1 MPMLWSL
8 FGFGM
13 GMTVARFQRWGI
25 VLVFRAVLYMFVRYL
40 IASGLTCLRYLMSMP
55 SGLVELL
62 FVLFED
68 DFINFRKKNTTK
80 WKLELFPTIH
90 MQKILKRPLTLQTP
104 STSRKLPKMRMLK
117 FDKIEEFAKREKIRT
132 FDNLNANH
140 APSG

>member
-1 MPMLWSL
+1 MLWSL
-8 FGFGM
+8 FGFEM

-40 IASGLTCLRYLMSMP
+40 IASGLTCLRCLMSMP

-80 WKLELFPTIH
+80 WKLELFPTTH
-90 MQKILKRPLTLQTP
+90 MQKALKRLSTLQTP
-104 STSRKLPKMRMLK
+104 SISRKLPKMWMLK

>member
-1 MPMLWSL
+1 
-8 FGFGM
+8 
-13 GMTVARFQRWGI
+13 
-25 VLVFRAVLYMFVRYL
+25 MFVRYL
-40 IASGLTCLRYLMSMP
+40 IASGPTCLRCLMSMP

-68 DFINFRKKNTTK
+68 DFINFQKKNTTK

-90 MQKILKRPLTLQTP
+90 VHMQKALKRPSTLQTP
-104 STSRKLPKMRMLK
+104 STSRKLSKVRMLK
-117 FDKIEEFAKREKIRT
+117 FDKIEEFTKREKIRT

>member
-1 MPMLWSL
+1 
-8 FGFGM
+8 
-13 GMTVARFQRWGI
+13 
-25 VLVFRAVLYMFVRYL
+25 MFASYL
-40 IASGLTCLRYLMSMP
+40 IASGPTCLRCLMSMP

-80 WKLELFPTIH
+80 WKLELLPTIH
-90 MQKILKRPLTLQTP
+90 MQKALKRPSTLQTP
-104 STSRKLPKMRMLK
+104 STSRKLPKVRMLK
-117 FDKIEEFAKREKIRT
+117 FDKIEEFAKREKICT